1 MRSRKV
7 PSFEF
12 LVSSCPTRN
21 SQPETRNWLLFAVP
35 VLAAVLLPG
44 CRQDM
49 QDQPKYKDLRGSA
62 FFADGRSA
70 RPLVE
75 DTVARGFLY
84 ADQKFATGRSGNE
97 FVKELPVP
105 LTKQLLERGR
115 ERFNIYCTPC
125 HGMTGDGLGMVVQRG
140 YRQPPS
146 FHIDRLRE
154 APVGYFFD
162 VMTRGFGAM
171 PDYAA
176 QITPADRWAIAAY
189 ERALQ
194 LSQRATIQDVPA
206 ADRPA
211 LDRETGNAPPLP
223 AETDDWKPAF
233 EGSGPGDAPL
243 KKDQT
248 PAPKEHHP

>member
-1 MRSRKV
+1 LK
-7 PSFEF
+7 
-12 LVSSCPTRN
+12 LGTC
-21 SQPETRNWLLFAVP
+21 NWLRLAAG
-35 VLAAVLLPG
+35 LAAVTLSLS

-248 PAPKEHHP
+248 HAPKEHHP

>member
-1 MRSRKV
+1 MNKSVSRV
-7 PSFEF
+7 GCRVSGGAEF
-12 LVSSCPTRN
+12 PLTRHA
-21 SQPETRNWLLFAVP
+21 TRVTQHRLSLAAVATAALLFAS
-35 VLAAVLLPG
+35 

-84 ADQKFATGRSGNE
+84 ADQKFVTGKSGND
-97 FVKELPVP
+97 FVTTLPVP
-105 LTKQLLERGR
+105 LTKRLLERGR
-115 ERFNIYCTPC
+115 ERYNIYCTPC
-125 HGMTGDGLGMVVQRG
+125 HGMTGDGLGVVVQRG

-162 VMTRGFGAM
+162 VMTHGFGAM

-176 QITPADRWAIAAY
+176 QITPEDRWAIAAY

-194 LSQRATIQDVPA
+194 LSQRATVADVPESERA
-206 ADRPA
+206 G
-211 LDRETGNAPPLP
+211 LEKQTGNAPPLP
-223 AETDDWKPAF
+223 PPQDDWKPAF
-233 EGSGPGDAPL
+233 QPNGPADPSL
-243 KKDQT
+243 KEK
-248 PAPKEHHP
+248 H

>member
-1 MRSRKV
+1 
-7 PSFEF
+7 
-12 LVSSCPTRN
+12 
-21 SQPETRNWLLFAVP
+21 
-35 VLAAVLLPG
+35 
-44 CRQDM
+44 M

-84 ADQKFATGRSGNE
+84 ADQKFATGKSGND
-97 FVKELPVP
+97 FVTDLPVP
-105 LTKQLLERGR
+105 LTRQLLERGR
-115 ERFNIYCTPC
+115 ERFNIYCSPC
-125 HGMTGDGLGMVVQRG
+125 HGTTGNGLGVVVQRG

-146 FHIDRLRE
+146 LHIDRLRA

-176 QITPADRWAIAAY
+176 QIPPADRWAIAAY

-194 LSQRATIQDVPA
+194 LSQLTTIQDVPA
-206 ADRPA
+206 AERPA
-211 LDRETGNAPPLP
+211 LDKQTANAAPLP
-223 AETDDWKPAF
+223 PEPDDWKPAF
-233 EGSGPGDAPL
+233 ESSGPGDEPL

-248 PAPKEHHP
+248 EPRKEHRP